1 MSKIDLIYN
10 LLKRLEKC
18 FSLFQRD
25 SRFIAPPFDGEVFLN
40 RNFTIDTRNFIS
52 EINLSNFLFSICSE
66 LYFINENFN
75 IKY

>member
-40 RNFTIDTRNFIS
+40 RNFTIETRNFIS
-52 EINLSNFLFSICSE
+52 EINLSNFLFSMCSE
-66 LYFINENFN
+66 FYFINENFN